1 MARKNEIQILVDQF
15 ARLPGLGPKSSKRI
29 VLHLIKNRTQLLE
42 PLVKMLENFT
52 EIIDYCSIC
61 GNVTLHSKC
70 DICSDDN
77 RQKNVICVVES
88 VIDLWALEKTETYH
102 GQYHV
107 LGGVLSIFE
116 GIGPDELGIPHL
128 IARVKQENVSELI
141 LAMNA
146 TVAGQSTT
154 HFIVEQLEG
163 LDLKVTTLGRGMP
176 SGGELD
182 YLDSNTIASAL
193 NSRQEY

>member
-1 MARKNEIQILVDQF
+1 MARKNEIQLLVDQF

-42 PLVKMLENFT
+42 PMVKMLENFT
-52 EIIDYCSIC
+52 EIIDHCQIC

-70 DICSDDN
+70 DICSDEN

-88 VIDLWALEKTETYH
+88 VIDLWALEKTEIYR

-116 GIGPDELGIPHL
+116 GIGPEELGIPQL
-128 IARVKQENVSELI
+128 INRIKNEAISEVI

-146 TVAGQSTT
+146 TVPGQSTT

-163 LDLKVTTLGRGMP
+163 LNIKITTLGRGIP

-182 YLDSNTIASAL
+182 YLDSTTITSAL

>member
-29 VLHLIKNRTQLLE
+29 VLHLIKNRTQLFE
-42 PLVKMLENFT
+42 PLVKMMDNFI
-52 EIIDYCSIC
+52 EVIDFCPIC

-70 DICSDDN
+70 DICSSDN
-77 RQKNVICVVES
+77 RQSDVLCVVES
-88 VIDLWALEKTETYH
+88 VIDLWAMEKTEMYH

-107 LGGVLSIFE
+107 LGGVLSVFE
-116 GIGPDELGIPHL
+116 GVGPDELGIPQL
-128 IARVKQENVSELI
+128 IARIKDENITEVI

-163 LDLKVTTLGRGMP
+163 MDLTITTLGRGMP

-182 YLDSNTIASAL
+182 YLDSSTIASAL

>member
-1 MARKNEIQILVDQF
+1 MPGKNEIQILVDQF

-42 PLVKMLENFT
+42 PLVQMLENFT
-52 EIIDYCSIC
+52 EIIGYCPIC
-61 GNVTLHSKC
+61 GNVTLRSKC
-70 DICSDDN
+70 DICNADN
-77 RQKNVICVVES
+77 RQSDVICVVES
-88 VIDLWALEKTETYH
+88 VIDLWALEKTEIYQ

-116 GIGPDELGIPHL
+116 GVGPEELGIPQL
-128 IARVKQENVSELI
+128 ISRVRQENITELI

-163 LDLKVTTLGRGMP
+163 LDIKVTTLGRGIP

-182 YLDSNTIASAL
+182 YLDSSTISSAL

>member
-15 ARLPGLGPKSSKRI
+15 ARLPGLGPKSSNRI

-61 GNVTLHSKC
+61 GNVTLNSKC

-116 GIGPDELGIPHL
+116 GVGPDELGIPQL
-128 IARVKQENVSELI
+128 IARVKQENISELI

-163 LDLKVTTLGRGMP
+163 LDIKITTLGRGIP

>member
-1 MARKNEIQILVDQF
+1 MASKNEIQILVDQF

-42 PLVKMLENFT
+42 PLVQMLENFT
-52 EIIDYCSIC
+52 EIIGYCPIC
-61 GNVTLHSKC
+61 GNVTLRSKC
-70 DICSDDN
+70 DICSVDN
-77 RQKNVICVVES
+77 RQRDVICVVES
-88 VIDLWALEKTETYH
+88 VIDLWALEKTEIYQ

-116 GIGPDELGIPHL
+116 GVGPDELGIPQL
-128 IARVKQENVSELI
+128 IARVKQENITELI

-163 LDLKVTTLGRGMP
+163 MNIKITTLGRGMP

-182 YLDSNTIASAL
+182 YLDSSTITSAL